1 MVSKYPTP
9 AAPMTTPALFT
20 FLKLKMTARL
30 NTTMNIVLQSVTLFA
45 HGVAY
50 DKNNRHRGHIY
61 SIEERGEQDGVS
73 HLTNQLEVWSIEY

>member
-1 MVSKYPTP
+1 
-9 AAPMTTPALFT
+9 MTTNALFT

-61 SIEERGEQDGVS
+61 SFCAPANKY
-73 HLTNQLEVWSIEY
+73 TNPGSCLPKVGIQQG